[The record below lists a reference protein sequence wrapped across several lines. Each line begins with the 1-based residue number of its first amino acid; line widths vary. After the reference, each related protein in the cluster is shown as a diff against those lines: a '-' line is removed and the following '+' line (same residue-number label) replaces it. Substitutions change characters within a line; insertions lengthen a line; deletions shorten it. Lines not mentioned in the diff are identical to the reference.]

1 MKTIKLCSDSGSDVV
16 VGRGLL
22 ALAEEYF
29 DLDRRVFVLTD
40 REVPGE
46 YVDSICLKCTYP
58 VRVSVWP
65 GEDSNSIENYE
76 RICQIIIDNSFSESD
91 CILAIGGERVLNL
104 GGFVAATFKGGIDRY
119 CVPTT
124 FVSQIGGGFFGNSRI
139 SLNKNQN
146 VLGAYKQPTRV
157 LVDPDLLKTLKP
169 SQMSN
174 GFAEAVKLAL
184 LFDKNLFEYLE
195 SEELGR
201 DKTIDHIVARAIEI
215 RNYIYRNQADM
226 PEMTEA
232 LSFGSIIANALEK
245 TGYSKGE
252 RLAIGMLPLCSGEV
266 RGRLRSMFSKMGLPV
281 VWQYDVERLFRDS
294 IRNIEADRIAL
305 VRCDEIGKS
314 RFDKLTVPEFHKLI
328 KNVYGG

>member
-40 REVPGE
+40 REVPSE

-76 RICQIIIDNSFSESD
+76 RICQIMIDNSFTERD
-91 CILAIGGERVLNL
+91 CIVAIGGERVLNL

-124 FVSQIGGGFFGNSRI
+124 FVSQLGGGFFGASRV

-146 VLGAYKQPTRV
+146 VLGAVKDPTRV
-157 LVDPDLLKTLKP
+157 LVDPELLKTLKP
-169 SQMSN
+169 YQIAN
-174 GFAEAVKLAL
+174 GFAEVLKLAL
-184 LFDKNLFEYLE
+184 LFDKSLFELLE
-195 SEELGR
+195 KEDLGR
-201 DKTIDHIVARAIEI
+201 DKVIDRVVARAIEI
-215 RNYIYRNQADM
+215 KNYIYRNQAEM
-226 PEMTEA
+226 PEMIEA
-232 LSFGSIIANALEK
+232 LQLGEIIASALEK
-245 TGYSKGE
+245 THFSKGE
-252 RLAIGMLPLCSGEV
+252 RIAVGMLPMCGGEV
-266 RGRLRSMFSKMGLPV
+266 RARLRPMLSKMGLPV
-281 VWQYDVERLFRDS
+281 VWQYDVEKLFRDAL
-294 IRNIEADRIAL
+294 RGIEGERVAL
-305 VRCDEIGKS
+305 VRCDEIGKAK
-314 RFDKLTVPEFHKLI
+314 FDKLTVPEFHKLI